1 CRLNAPE
8 TATGKNGGSC
18 FSRRRILPVAA
29 CDSASNNRREAE
41 QENKC
46 SFHTFDVRQLPNWPV
61 VNNSTIFLLA
71 ISRASVINRFN
82 VNSMQARP
90 NHQNGHGSFGIVSR
104 LIRIPVFVDSLSPQR
119 ACG

>member
-1 CRLNAPE
+1 VTAGVSAP
-8 TATGKNGGSC
+8 S
-18 FSRRRILPVAA
+18 
-29 CDSASNNRREAE
+29 NRRVAE

-46 SFHTFDVRQLPNWPV
+46 SFHTFDVRQLLNWRV
-61 VNNSTIFLLA
+61 VNNSAIFLLA
-71 ISRASVINRFN
+71 ISRASVINEFN

-90 NHQNGHGSFGIVSR
+90 NHQNSHGSFGIVSL